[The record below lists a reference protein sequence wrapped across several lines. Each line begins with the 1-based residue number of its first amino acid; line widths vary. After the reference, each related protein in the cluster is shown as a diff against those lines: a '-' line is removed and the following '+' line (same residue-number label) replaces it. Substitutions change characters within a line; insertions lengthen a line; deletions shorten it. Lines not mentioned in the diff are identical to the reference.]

1 MLTKIVE
8 HLLHRETKI
17 PADYERMVRLEYRNV
32 PFDYVEHFA
41 KTYNRLPSPEELQ
54 NAI

>member
-1 MLTKIVE
+1 MLTKIIE
-8 HLLHRETKI
+8 QLLQRETKI
-17 PADYERMVRLEYRNV
+17 PAAYERMVRFEYRNE

-41 KTYNRLPSPEELQ
+41 KTDNRLPTPEELQ